1 MQRARWRQPSC
12 LIMILLFVLL
22 VGAIAWLASG
32 SMLRTPAPTSVP
44 RETTTY
50 DTDVPS
56 QRDAGGR

>member
-12 LIMILLFVLL
+12 LIMMVLFVLL
-22 VGAIAWLASG
+22 VAAILWLASG
-32 SMLRTPAPTSVP
+32 YMLRTPAPTAVP

-56 QRDAGGR
+56 QRSPGGR